1 MNRVINALLIVDI
14 GVVIFCF
21 LSGER
26 LWLINSQIAFVSS
39 SLVLFASL
47 VSYKKMVEQR
57 VALGDDGVSGD
68 VIESM
73 DEKYDFDD
81 DKDKNPEELLKEV
94 KAEMKQ
100 DKRGVL
106 EILKDSKTSLSLY
119 RLLAYGVLIL
129 GFLYLNNN
137 HLLHISSYLSSLA
150 IPIIV
155 FVIILLRK
163 K

>member
-1 MNRVINALLIVDI
+1 
-14 GVVIFCF
+14 
-21 LSGER
+21 
-26 LWLINSQIAFVSS
+26 
-39 SLVLFASL
+39 
-47 VSYKKMVEQR
+47 MVEQR

>member
-39 SLVLFASL
+39 SLVLFASF

-57 VALGDDGVSGD
+57 VALGDDWVSGD

-81 DKDKNPEELLKEV
+81 DKDKNPEELLKKV

>member
-1 MNRVINALLIVDI
+1 MNKVINVLLIVDI

-150 IPIIV
+150 IPIII

>member
-47 VSYKKMVEQR
+47 VSYKKMVEKR

-68 VIESM
+68 VIDSM

>member
-73 DEKYDFDD
+73 DEKYNFDD

>member
-94 KAEMKQ
+94 KAEMQ
-100 DKRGVL
+100 NDKRGVL

>member
-1 MNRVINALLIVDI
+1 MNKVINVLLIVDI

>member
-81 DKDKNPEELLKEV
+81 DKDKNPEELLKKV